1 MESYTWLLYEEIGR
15 VVRLTLNRPEKL
27 NALSVDLHTELLQAA
42 KQAEADPR
50 IHAIVIR
57 GAGRAFCAGY
67 DITPTSERQT
77 THTARTIRR
86 DISRMEETVGRWHML
101 WNLRIPTIA
110 QVHGYCV
117 AGGTDLALHCDM
129 IVVAEDA
136 RIGFTPVRAMGTPPT
151 HMWLYSVGPQWAK
164 RLLLTGDLIDGKTAR
179 DIGWAIEAVPAAV
192 LDDTALKLAT
202 RISNIGKDL
211 LTANKYIVNK
221 GLELMGRSLLQ
232 QIALEHDAMAHL
244 APEALEFNRIA
255 QEQGL
260 KAALEW
266 RDGPFRP

>member
-1 MESYTWLLYEEIGR
+1 MESYTCLLYEEIGR
-15 VVRLTLNRPEKL
+15 VARLTLNRPEKL

-42 KQAEADPR
+42 KQAEANPR
-50 IHAIVIR
+50 IHAVVIR
-57 GAGRAFCAGY
+57 GAGRAFWAGY
-67 DITPTSERQT
+67 DITPTSERRATQAT
-77 THTARTIRR
+77 RTIRS
-86 DISRMEETVGRWHML
+86 DISRMEETVGRWQML

-129 IVVAEDA
+129 IVVADDA

-179 DIGWAIEAVPAAV
+179 DIGWAIEAVPAAT

-202 RISNIGKDL
+202 RISHIGKDL

-266 RDGPFRP
+266 RDGPFRT